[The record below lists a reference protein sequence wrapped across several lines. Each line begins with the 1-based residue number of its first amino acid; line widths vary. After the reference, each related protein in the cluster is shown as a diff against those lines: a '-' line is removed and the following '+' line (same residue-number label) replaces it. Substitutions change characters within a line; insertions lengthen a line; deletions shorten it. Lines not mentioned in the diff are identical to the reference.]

1 MTTELATGT
10 TMESVRPPLVAASAR
25 LEAEWRAAAEC
36 LTHSPP
42 RSAERQRWA
51 TVVRQLTDA
60 LTCLESYASQLDGT
74 LGRRDWA
81 ARRPGLYGVP
91 ASRSAASAGV
101 GDEIRRQ
108 DTLSPRIPSQ
118 YRHTL

>member
-1 MTTELATGT
+1 MATELATGT
-10 TMESVRPPLVAASAR
+10 TVQSVRPSLVAASAR

-36 LTHSPP
+36 LMHSPP
-42 RSAERQRWA
+42 GSAERQRWA
-51 TVVRQLTDA
+51 TAVRRLTDA
-60 LTCLESYASQLDGT
+60 LTSLEGYARRLDGT

-91 ASRSAASAGV
+91 APRSSPSAGD

-118 YRHTL
+118 YRPTP

>member
-10 TMESVRPPLVAASAR
+10 TVESVRPPLVAASAR

-36 LTHSPP
+36 LMHTRPG
-42 RSAERQRWA
+42 SAERQRWA
-51 TVVRQLTDA
+51 TAVRQLADA
-60 LTCLESYASQLDGT
+60 LTCLESYAGRLDGS
-74 LGRRDWA
+74 LGRRDWT

-91 ASRSAASAGV
+91 APRSSSSASD

-108 DTLSPRIPSQ
+108 EALSPRIPSQ